1 MKDTQNFKLKLH
13 YRSYVGLTI
22 GILISIAAGY
32 LAYYLLFEKEKHDF
46 ESDYDLLSQGI
57 ATAAGKALT
66 RYNQVARH
74 TALMLQTEHPNAVK
88 WPYVVHSR

>member
-22 GILISIAAGY
+22 GILMSIAAGY
-32 LAYYLLFEKEKHDF
+32 LSYYLLFEKEKNHF
-46 ESDYDLLSQGI
+46 ESDYDSLSQGI

-66 RYNQVARH
+66 RVNQVASH
-74 TALMLQTEHPNAVK
+74 TALMLQTEHPDTAR
-88 WPYVVHSR
+88 WPYVVHKR